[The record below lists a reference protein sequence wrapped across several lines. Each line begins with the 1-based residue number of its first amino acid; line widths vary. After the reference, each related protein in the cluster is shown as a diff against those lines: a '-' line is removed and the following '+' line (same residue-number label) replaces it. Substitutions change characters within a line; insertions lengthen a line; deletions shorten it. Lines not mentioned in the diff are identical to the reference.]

1 MNNIIERKQKLEE
14 ARGLLKKEF
23 VGIDAQIDDVIELVH
38 AWYCFPE
45 GQLRPTVINLVGM
58 TGVGKTSLIE
68 RLFDILGLVNSYYKF
83 DMGYYANNAENLRHE
98 LSKKVRSYD
107 GNPICFVLDEFQ
119 LCRSIS
125 DEGAEIDRGN
135 FRPIWDLLDHGKI
148 SLIEQ
153 NYGVDMLHLLIVK
166 LEHCV
171 QHGALESNGL
181 TITKGEKLF
190 LEIFGK
196 EAYDED
202 DGETNE
208 AGEKKE
214 LVPSLVPDRYFYYI
228 QECLPDRF
236 ISDDELRR
244 YLSSLKSHIEIIS
257 FLKEAINAGGR
268 PKTYDFSNSIIF
280 VIANVDEAYID
291 AKDADPDMD
300 ADVLHKHSM
309 DITLFDLKQSL
320 SKRFRIEQIARL
332 GNNYVIYPAFS
343 SKTYRKLIQLELKK
357 KSDLILEK
365 FGIIVNFDKSVN
377 KIIFN
382 EGVFPT
388 HGSRPVFST
397 INYVIGSFL
406 GRMMSLLVEK
416 DKLTNTER
424 VEWKFKNN
432 KNHLTFYEKGSN
444 KPFHSE
450 SYTVNIKVD
459 SLRKPKNNDEQA
471 QVSVHEAGHAIASAA
486 LLGHIPSKVIS
497 SSAGAADGF
506 NLITLNKIQG
516 EEYAIKMVSVYLAG
530 IEAEKL
536 IFGLANTESSGS
548 CSDIDQATKLVTMMV
563 KESGLYF
570 PWASDPTPESN
581 SHDTLLDTDNVT
593 VEKSY
598 EIMKRARDTV
608 KKLLETNKNALTAL
622 SLELFKTPVLY
633 RKRIAQILEENG
645 MKVKEFKEGYYKEKL
660 FSFEKEKSK
669 VNSVKEP

>member
-1 MNNIIERKQKLEE
+1 MENYTQRKEKLEK
-14 ARGLLKKEF
+14 ARATLKNEF
-23 VGIDAQIDDVIELVH
+23 VGINDQIDDVIELVH

-68 RLFDILGLVNSYYKF
+68 RLFELLGLTNSHYKF
-83 DMGYYANNAENLRHE
+83 DMGYYANNAENLKYE

-148 SLIEQ
+148 NLIEQ
-153 NYGVDMLHLLIVK
+153 NYGVDMLHLLIIK
-166 LEHCV
+166 LEHCI
-171 QHGALESNGL
+171 QNGGLEANGL

-202 DGETNE
+202 DGD
-208 AGEKKE
+208 GKE
-214 LVPSLVPDRYFYYI
+214 GKQPVPTLVPDRYFYYI

-236 ISDDELRR
+236 ISDDELKR
-244 YLSSLKSHIEIIS
+244 YLSSLKSHTEVIS

-280 VIANVDEAYID
+280 VIANVDEAYVD

-300 ADVLHKHSM
+300 ADVLHEHSIK
-309 DITLFDLKQSL
+309 ITLFDLKQSL
-320 SKRFRIEQIARL
+320 ARRFRIEQIARL

-343 SKTYRKLIQLELKK
+343 SKTYRDLIALELDKKSKLIQ
-357 KSDLILEK
+357 DK
-365 FGIIVNFDKSVN
+365 FGIDMRFDKSIH
-377 KIIFN
+377 KIIYN

-397 INYVIGSFL
+397 INYVVGSFI
-406 GRMMSLLVEK
+406 GRMLSLLVENDWMK
-416 DKLTNTER
+416 R
-424 VEWKFKNN
+424 VGHVDWAFKNG
-432 KNHLTFYEKGSN
+432 KNRLSFHEKGSADH
-444 KPFHSE
+444 FHE
-450 SYTVNIKVD
+450 ASYKVNIKVD

-471 QVSVHEAGHAIASAA
+471 QVSVHEAGHAIVSAV

-506 NLITLNKIQG
+506 NLITWSKIRG
-516 EEYAIKMVSVYLAG
+516 EQYARNMVSVFLAG

-536 IFGLANTESSGS
+536 IFDMAYADSSGA
-548 CSDIDQATKLVTMMV
+548 CSDINQATKLVKVMV
-563 KESGLYF
+563 NDSGLYQ
-570 PWASDPTPESN
+570 PWSSDPVPESN
-581 SHDTLLDTDNVT
+581 SESKLMDANKKTVDRSEEIMSLAKEKARKTLLNN
-593 VEKSY
+593 E
-598 EIMKRARDTV
+598 RA
-608 KKLLETNKNALTAL
+608 LLAL

-633 RKRIAQILEENG
+633 KKRIAQILADNG
-645 MKVKEFKEGYYKEKL
+645 IEVKEFEEGYYKNRLLEAEKL
-660 FSFEKEKSK
+660 FEKSAVMK
-669 VNSVKEP
+669 T